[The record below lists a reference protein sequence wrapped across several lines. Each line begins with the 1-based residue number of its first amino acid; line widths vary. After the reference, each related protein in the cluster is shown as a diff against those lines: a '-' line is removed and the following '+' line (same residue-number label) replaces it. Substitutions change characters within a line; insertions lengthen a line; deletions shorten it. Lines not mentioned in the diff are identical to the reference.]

1 MITCIAIDDDP
12 LFLQTIETY
21 LSEFDDIHL
30 LGTYKNPVNGIMQVV
45 KQKPDVLLL
54 DLDMPYLDGF
64 ETLDTLEKRPKT
76 IMISAHVNQPIKKQ
90 ILKID
95 KYLRKVAF
103 NQALLRDAILNV
115 MKD

>member
-21 LSEFDDIHL
+21 LSEYEDIDL
-30 LGTYKNPVNGIMQVV
+30 LGTYNNPVNGIMQVV
-45 KQKPDVLLL
+45 KKKPDVLLL

-64 ETLDTLEKRPKT
+64 ETLDTLDKKPKI
-76 IMISAHVNQPIKKQ
+76 IMISAHVNQPVKKQ

-95 KYLRKVAF
+95 RYLRKVTF
-103 NQALLRDAILNV
+103 NKEVLRKAILSVVNN
-115 MKD
+115 